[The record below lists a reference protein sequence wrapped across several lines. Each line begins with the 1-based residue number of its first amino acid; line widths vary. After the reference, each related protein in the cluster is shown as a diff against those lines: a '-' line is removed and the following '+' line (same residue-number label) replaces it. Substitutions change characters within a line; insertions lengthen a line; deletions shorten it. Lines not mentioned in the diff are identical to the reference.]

1 MFRCRWSGL
10 KHSHN
15 LLNRRKNMTKTL
27 TLRSLDIP
35 SIHKFGIGFDSML
48 DELMRM
54 NATQTNNNYPPYNIV
69 KQTEDTFYIEVAT
82 AGFSEGE
89 ISVNLDN
96 RVLTIEGQ
104 VVRNDNATYE
114 YLHRGISSRD
124 FVREFTLAEHVEVVN
139 ASQKDGILKIYLER
153 VVPEEKKPKTIAI
166 NYTK

>member
-1 MFRCRWSGL
+1 
-10 KHSHN
+10 
-15 LLNRRKNMTKTL
+15 MTKTL

-35 SIHKFGIGFDSML
+35 SIHKFGIGFDSL
-48 DELMRM
+48 FDDLTRM
-54 NATQTNNNYPPYNIV
+54 TSQQSLNYPPYNIV

-89 ISVNLDN
+89 IEVNLDN
-96 RVLTIEGQ
+96 RVLTIKGQ
-104 VVRNDNATYE
+104 VARDDDATYE

-166 NYTK
+166 SYTK